1 RSTRLRWLAAG
12 ERAPWRWDAF
22 VAPTGARLTAL
33 MAAHPLLSWTE
44 ARHLL
49 EQLTAE
55 LEASGADGTRPATLT
70 VEQVW
75 VQPNGSTQLL
85 DSLPGPA
92 AAADNGPEPAL
103 SLLCQVAAL
112 TLEGRVPAS
121 GGREPP
127 VTAPQQG
134 AHAPRSPDTAQP
146 IRAVTP
152 LHARDML

>member
-1 RSTRLRWLAAG
+1 
-12 ERAPWRWDAF
+12 
-22 VAPTGARLTAL
+22 
-33 MAAHPLLSWTE
+33 
-44 ARHLL
+44 
-49 EQLTAE
+49 
-55 LEASGADGTRPATLT
+55 
-70 VEQVW
+70 
-75 VQPNGSTQLL
+75 TQLL

-152 LHARDML
+152 LHPRDMLARLVGGPKPYERFAQWREDLKATCDRPTEVTATHRAIHLGIGFFFAAIGFSFLLMYTRLASLTAVIELDQWMVRQQAL